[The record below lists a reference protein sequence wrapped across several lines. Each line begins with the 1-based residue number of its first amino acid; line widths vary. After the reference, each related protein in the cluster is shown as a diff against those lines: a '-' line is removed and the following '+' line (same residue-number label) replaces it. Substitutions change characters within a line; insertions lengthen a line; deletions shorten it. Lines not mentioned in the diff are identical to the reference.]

1 MWKYLLLFI
10 VLSLVMAVAGS
21 LAILNWPALVLNR
34 SVLQMAASY
43 AGRIGVDISWSNI
56 DISSRSLDLLD
67 KKLSLSVD
75 DLCVTAP
82 PTIDHLCLEKV
93 AIGFR
98 YSLWRII
105 PKILEVG
112 PIDITGGRLDYSVAA
127 TDGKNERDAFPIP
140 KITLPSRVRD
150 SMFFPVHVVLDEVN
164 IRQKDSD
171 YSGKISLNMEPTPEN
186 RLGEL
191 TGQVSLNEKA
201 SGLSADVNVI
211 LTSPSYY
218 LKDDWQLKGQAHA
231 TLHRGE
237 KAVLDVDVSKENAD
251 TLNNRIKLSLAT
263 TDTSV
268 DLVVNGAV
276 QAKKL
281 DEKLSG
287 TIHIQRQAVNK
298 ISFANC
304 DLKLAAEPTGFNSGG
319 LDVACPVNVDFK
331 VKRFSPILQKISK
344 IPDQLSLDLSVHAK
358 TFLFPDLS
366 QSTAGSLHAKMRSI
380 EGSIVT
386 TSGQADVQFSGIPS
400 HSVKEWSV
408 ATKLD
413 VELVVKEFARLK
425 EALNDSDYAIPAPLN
440 VLDGTI
446 IISILGDVPSLTQ
459 LKTFPISLETRLSS
473 PKENLDIVVTG
484 EATVHD
490 ITTLDMDVLLQNI
503 KIELPSL
510 SSTSIPKLFPDDR
523 ITTKPAAISK
533 GANVTYNVNI
543 STPDKQPVALVS
555 NLTQGPIPVNVNVQL
570 SNDGMTGNIVVN
582 RVPLNLFRRD
592 AVVESFAI
600 KLDKPLDHSEVKGRL
615 KVSYV
620 DYTIRI
626 VLLGTV
632 EKPTVIF
639 QSEPPLSQDDI
650 MATLIYGEPFA
661 KLDAGD
667 ASSVGNMSSA
677 IASRALGI
685 SSLYILASTPIQSVS
700 YDPDTKMFSAK
711 LKLGKKTSLTIGS
724 SGEGSKQVGLQKRI
738 GKGWIVNTN
747 VVAPPGGASTRA
759 SAFIEWHKRY

>member
-1 MWKYLLLFI
+1 MWKYILLFI
-10 VLSLVMAVAGS
+10 SLSLVMVVSGS
-21 LAILNWPALVLNR
+21 FAILNWPALVLNR
-34 SVLQMAASY
+34 QVLQMAASY
-43 AGRIGVDISWSNI
+43 AGRVGIDITWGQF
-56 DISSRSLDLLD
+56 DISSTSIDLLD
-67 KKLSLSVD
+67 KKLSISID

-82 PTIDHLCLEKV
+82 PTINQLCFEQV
-93 AIGFR
+93 ALGFR

-105 PKILEVG
+105 PKLLEVG
-112 PIDITGGRLDYSVAA
+112 PIDITGGKLDYTVAA
-127 TDGKNERDAFPIP
+127 TDGKNERDSFPIP
-140 KITLPSRVRD
+140 KITLPSGVMD
-150 SMFFPVHVVLDEVN
+150 SMFFPIHVALDEVS

-186 RLGEL
+186 KLGEL
-191 TGQVSLNEKA
+191 TGLASLSEKA
-201 SGLSADVNVI
+201 SGLSADVNVV

-218 LKDDWQLKGQAHA
+218 LKDDWQLKGKANA

-237 KAVLDVDVSKENAD
+237 KVVLDIDVSKENAD
-251 TLNNRIKLSLAT
+251 TLNNHIKLSFSNAN
-263 TDTSV
+263 TSV
-268 DLVVNGAV
+268 DLVVDGAI

-287 TIHIQRQAVNK
+287 TIHIQRQAVKK
-298 ISFANC
+298 ISFTNC
-304 DLKLAAEPTGFNSGG
+304 DLKLEAEPTGFNSGG
-319 LDVACPVNVDFK
+319 LDVACPVNIDFK

-344 IPDQLSLDLSVHAK
+344 IPDQLSLDLSAHAT

-366 QSTAGSLHAKMRSI
+366 QPTEGTLRAKMRPI

-386 TSGQADVQFSGIPS
+386 TSGQVDVQFSGVPS
-400 HSVKEWSV
+400 HNMKEWSV

-413 VELVVKEFARLK
+413 VELMVKEFARLK
-425 EALNDSDYAIPAPLN
+425 ESLDGSDYAIPAPLN

-446 IISILGDVPSLTQ
+446 VISILGDVPSLTQ

-484 EATVHD
+484 EAIVND
-490 ITTLDMDVLLQNI
+490 INTIDMDVLLQNI

-510 SSTSIPKLFPDDR
+510 SSTSIPKLFPDSR
-523 ITTKPAAISK
+523 ITTKPAVASK
-533 GANVTYNVNI
+533 GANVRYNVHI
-543 STPDKQPVALVS
+543 ATPDNHTVEFAS
-555 NLTQGPIPVNVNVQL
+555 NLTHGPIPVNVNVQL
-570 SNDGMTGNIVVN
+570 SNDGMAGDVVVN
-582 RVPLNLFRRD
+582 RVPLNLFRRN
-592 AVVESFAI
+592 AVVESFSI

-620 DYTIRI
+620 DYTIKI

-650 MATLIYGEPFA
+650 MATLIFGEPFA

-685 SSLYILASTPIQSVS
+685 SSLYVLASTPIQSVS

-711 LKLGKKTSLTIGS
+711 LKLGKKTSLTVGS